1 MQPQYLHTMR
11 SYCSH
16 TRFFFCLQLVLLV
29 MSILFAYSGALANK
43 QYFQPD
49 SAALAV
55 KNIVAFRITAPPEI
69 DAVMNEAFWQEV
81 PVANDFIEYSPR
93 NGILPPFATEIRF
106 AYDDVA
112 LYIFATMYDAY
123 PDSICREMGRRDQIE
138 ELYTDYISFDILP
151 YNDGLNMY
159 EFKVSPAGL
168 QNDCKYSAV
177 GQDITWDAVWESAA
191 AINSDSWTVEM
202 KLPYFALRFPKID
215 KQVWGINMWRN
226 LKRTQEWSTWSY
238 VDNKTQDIFKYYGTL
253 TGIEN
258 INPPLRFSF
267 SPYVTGY
274 TEKNPGSNEWQY
286 SLRGGMDL
294 RYGINEAYTLDMMLI
309 PDFGQVQSDDII
321 LNLTPFEVRYNEKR
335 QFFTEATELF
345 EKCEIFYSRRVGG
358 FPQNYYAAY
367 DSVSDKEKVI
377 SNPDQTKIINATKIS
392 GRNSKGLGVGFFNA
406 MTSNTYAV
414 LENTEDKT
422 TRNVLTQPFA
432 NYNVSVIDQNLKNN
446 SYFTFINTNYW
457 QPSTNYVA
465 NVSGVESKLQ
475 NEKSTFSFLGRFNVS
490 QKYYSG
496 DSSGFGHQYLVSVSK
511 PTGKFQYQ
519 LLRQETGATYDP
531 NEMGFLLRNN
541 EAINRLSL
549 TYRIVDPVWKIRNS
563 QTQFFVEYSTL
574 VKPYS
579 YTNLVLDIS
588 NSTAFQ
594 NYWNNYIEMA
604 VRPLGTCDHYES
616 RTWGLDYKRPFNY
629 DVTWNIVSDSRK
641 KFRYQNTMGF
651 MNSPENNNFMYF
663 IEATPRIRFTDRFM
677 VSFTLH
683 YDKNLSDYGWVETE
697 YDQEGNM
704 TTWFGKRD
712 VTTVSNILNVRYI
725 FNTKISL
732 TFRARH
738 YWSKADYY
746 DYYTLQND
754 GSFYPAEYKNN
765 PDINFNALTADLN
778 FGWYFAPGSELSVM
792 WKNSIYSSEQQLVEN
807 YFRDFS
813 QTISLPQTNGFSIR
827 FLYYIDYLYLKKW
840 FSKKS

>member
-1 MQPQYLHTMR
+1 MHKSIANRGIYFHFR
-11 SYCSH
+11 CH
-16 TRFFFCLQLVLLV
+16 LLLLTFTLL
-29 MSILFAYSGALANK
+29 LFAEVHAAGIQSV
-43 QYFQPD
+43 PD

-55 KNIVAFRITAPPEI
+55 KNIRTVRITTPPKI
-69 DAVMNEAFWQEV
+69 DAVMNEDFWQQV
-81 PVANDFIEYSPR
+81 PVASDFIEYSPR
-93 NGILPPFATEIRF
+93 NATLPPFATEIRF

-123 PDSICREMGRRDQIE
+123 PDSICQEMGRRDQIE

-191 AINSDSWTVEM
+191 AINADGWTVEL
-202 KLPYFALRFPKID
+202 KLPYSALRFPKID

-258 INPPLRFSF
+258 VNPPRRLSF
-267 SPYVTGY
+267 SPYIAGY
-274 TEKNPGSNEWQY
+274 TEKSPENKNWQY

-358 FPQNYYAAY
+358 MPQNYFAVY
-367 DSVSDKEKVI
+367 DSASASDSII
-377 SNPDQTKIINATKIS
+377 SNPDLTKIINATKIS
-392 GRNSKGLGVGFFNA
+392 GRNAKGLGVGFFNA
-406 MTSNTYAV
+406 MTTNTYGE
-414 LENTEDKT
+414 LMNTEDHT
-422 TRNVLTQPFA
+422 TRKILTQPFT
-432 NYNVSVIDQNLKNN
+432 NYNVAVIDKNLKNN
-446 SYFTFINTNYW
+446 SYFTVINTNYW
-457 QPSTNYVA
+457 QPSTRYAA

-475 NEKSTFSFLGRFNVS
+475 NKKSTFSFLGRFNVS
-490 QKYYSG
+490 QKYFSG
-496 DSSGFGHQYLVSVSK
+496 DSSEFGHQYLAMISK
-511 PTGKFQYQ
+511 PSGKFQYQ

-531 NEMGFLLRNN
+531 NEMGFLLKNN
-541 EAINRLSL
+541 EAVNRLRL
-549 TYRIVDPVWKIRNS
+549 TYTISDPFWKIRNT
-563 QTQFFVEYSTL
+563 QTQFFAQYTTL
-574 VKPYS
+574 VKPNS
-579 YTNLVLDIS
+579 FTDLMFDIS
-588 NSTAFQ
+588 NFTAFQ
-594 NYWNNYIEMA
+594 NYWNNYLEFAIH
-604 VRPLGTCDHYES
+604 PLGTDDYYES
-616 RTWGLDYKRPFNY
+616 RTWGLVYKRPLNY
-629 DVTWNIVSDSRK
+629 DVTWNILSDSRK

-651 MNSPENNNFMYF
+651 MNSPENSNFMYF
-663 IEATPRIRFTDRFM
+663 IEATPRMRFTDRFM
-677 VSFTLH
+677 ISFTLH
-683 YDKNLSDYGWVETE
+683 YDKNMSDYGWVETE
-697 YDQEGNM
+697 YDQEGNI
-704 TTWFGKRD
+704 TSWFGKRD

-725 FNTKISL
+725 FNTKIAL
-732 TFRARH
+732 TLRARH

-746 DYYTLQND
+746 DYYTLQAD
-754 GSFYPAEYKNN
+754 GSLYPAEYENN

-792 WKNSIYSSEQQLVEN
+792 WKNSIYSSGQELVEN

-813 QTISLPQTNGFSIR
+813 QTISSPQTNGFSIR

>member
-1 MQPQYLHTMR
+1 MQKP
-11 SYCSH
+11 
-16 TRFFFCLQLVLLV
+16 LVNTGTHFHFKCHLLLCI
-29 MSILFAYSGALANK
+29 SFLFLFAKVHAAGTNSI
-43 QYFQPD
+43 PD

-55 KNIVAFRITAPPEI
+55 KNIKAVRITTPPKI
-69 DAVMNEAFWQEV
+69 DAVMNEDFWQQV
-81 PVANDFIEYSPR
+81 PVASDFIEYSPR
-93 NGILPPFATEIRF
+93 NGTLPPFATEIRF

-112 LYIFATMYDAY
+112 LYIFATMHDAY
-123 PDSICREMGRRDQIE
+123 PDSICQEMGRRDQIE

-191 AINSDSWTVEM
+191 AINADGWTVEM
-202 KLPYFALRFPKID
+202 KLPYSALRFPKID

-258 INPPLRFSF
+258 VNPPRRLSF
-267 SPYVTGY
+267 SPYIAGY
-274 TEKNPGSNEWQY
+274 TEKSPENKNWQY
-286 SLRGGMDL
+286 SIRGGMDL

-358 FPQNYYAAY
+358 MPQNYFAVY
-367 DSVSDKEKVI
+367 DSASALDSII
-377 SNPDQTKIINATKIS
+377 SNPDLTRIINATKIS
-392 GRNSKGLGVGFFNA
+392 GRNAKGLGVGFFNA
-406 MTSNTYAV
+406 MTTNTYGE
-414 LENTEDKT
+414 LMNTEDGT
-422 TRNVLTQPFA
+422 TREILTQPFT
-432 NYNVSVIDQNLKNN
+432 NYNVSVIDKNLKNN
-446 SYFTFINTNYW
+446 SYFTIINTNYW
-457 QPSTNYVA
+457 QPSTRFAA

-475 NEKSTFSFLGRFNVS
+475 NKKSTFSFLGRFNVS
-490 QKYYSG
+490 QKYFSG
-496 DSSGFGHQYLVSVSK
+496 DSSDFGHQYLAVISK
-511 PTGKFQYQ
+511 PSGKFQYQ

-531 NEMGFLLRNN
+531 NEMGFLLKNN
-541 EAINRLSL
+541 EAINRLRL
-549 TYRIVDPVWKIRNS
+549 TYTISDPFWKIRNT
-563 QTQFFVEYSTL
+563 QTQFFAQYTTL
-574 VKPYS
+574 VKPNS
-579 YTNLVLDIS
+579 FTDLMFDIS
-588 NSTAFQ
+588 NFTAFQ
-594 NYWNNYIEMA
+594 SFWNNYLEFAIH
-604 VRPLGTCDHYES
+604 PLGTDDHYES
-616 RTWGLDYKRPFNY
+616 RTWGFVYKRPLNY
-629 DVTWNIVSDSRK
+629 DVTWNILSDSRK

-663 IEATPRIRFTDRFM
+663 IEATPRMRFTDRFM
-677 VSFTLH
+677 ISFTLH
-683 YDKNLSDYGWVETE
+683 YDKNMSDYGWVETE
-697 YDQEGNM
+697 YTEEGTI

-725 FNTKISL
+725 FNTKVSL
-732 TFRARH
+732 TLRARH

-754 GSFYPAEYKNN
+754 GSLLPAEYTEN

-778 FGWYFAPGSELSVM
+778 FGWYFAPGSELSLM
-792 WKNSIYSSEQQLVEN
+792 WKNSIYSQGQELVKN

-813 QTISLPQTNGFSIR
+813 QTISSPQTNGLSIR
-827 FLYYIDYLYLKKW
+827 FLYYIDYLYVKKW
-840 FSKKS
+840 VSGKKS